1 MNFSTK
7 TIFVASTIMTQARF
21 CVNIPVNVRIEG
33 LLGIFP
39 STPQGGS
46 VSAKKM
52 HFYTPIIGVF

>member
-7 TIFVASTIMTQARF
+7 NIFVASTIMTQARF

-39 STPQGGS
+39 STPQGG
-46 VSAKKM
+46 VCLLKKYIFI
-52 HFYTPIIGVF
+52 HQ